1 MKKIHNIL
9 SKIKTNK
16 YLLVL
21 TCIFT
26 LTVILN
32 LLAFSRSFC
41 NFYTDTVY
49 GFLSDFFGRLTDGL
63 PLPFGE
69 LLMYS
74 LAAALFCA
82 LLFGIFSLIFIVNSK
97 NNSSFTSNAPHG
109 CSTFKGHLNLDGR
122 LRQLF
127 HFAKNY
133 LKCILLLSSLFLLTY
148 TMQWFIPFRSS
159 LLGESRHFEKEYSTE
174 DLRKL
179 WKYAVENLNEVCTQ
193 VPRNKNGHILFAS
206 KKETEN
212 EVADAMRKLSDR
224 YPRLNGFYP
233 SIKPALCSDVLRWM
247 DIGGY
252 TYPYTMELTYNKYI
266 TDLYF
271 PSLYAHE
278 SAHHQGY
285 YQENEANFLSFL
297 SCMESDDPVLRY
309 SAFHTIYFY
318 IDDAYLS
325 ALAKEYKKN
334 TPGIQTLIK
343 EYQNTKLSAQI
354 ALDEKEENRKAE
366 ESYSSASHPL
376 EKYSETAENAAD
388 IGWSTQSNVLKEN
401 GYDGV
406 VQLLLEYFYG

>member
-1 MKKIHNIL
+1 MRKIQHIL
-9 SKIKTNK
+9 SKIKTSR

-26 LTVILN
+26 LTAVLN
-32 LLAFSRSFC
+32 LLAFSTSFC
-41 NFYTDTVY
+41 NFYTDTIY
-49 GFLSDFFGRLTDGL
+49 GFLSDFLGRLTDWI
-63 PLPFGE
+63 PVPFGE
-69 LLMYS
+69 LLMYA

-82 LLFGIFSLIFIVNSK
+82 ILLGICFLIFK
-97 NNSSFTSNAPHG
+97 CREKWKTQERFR
-109 CSTFKGHLNLDGR
+109 HL
-122 LRQLF
+122 F
-127 HFAKNY
+127 CFAKNY
-133 LKCILLLSSLFLLTY
+133 LKGILLLCSLFLLTY
-148 TMQWFIPFRSS
+148 TLQWFIPFRSS
-159 LLGESRHFEKEYSTE
+159 LLGESGHFEKEYSTE

-179 WKYAVENLNEVCTQ
+179 WKYAVKNLNEVCTQ
-193 VPRNKNGHILFAS
+193 VPRDKKGHIIFAS
-206 KKETEN
+206 KKETEKKT
-212 EVADAMRKLSDR
+212 ADAMKNISDR
-224 YPRLNGFYP
+224 YARLKGYYP
-233 SIKPALCSDVLRWM
+233 SIKPALCSDVLHWM

-297 SCMESDDPVLRY
+297 ACMESDDPVLRY

-318 IDDAYLS
+318 IKDAYLS
-325 ALAKEYKKN
+325 ALAKEYKNN

-343 EYQNTKLSAQI
+343 EYQTTKLSAQI
-354 ALDEKEENRKAE
+354 ALDEKEEKRKAE

-376 EKYSETAENAAD
+376 EKYSETAENAAG
-388 IGWSTQSNVLKEN
+388 IGWNTQSNVLREN